1 MGNKE
6 NIIAVRL
13 DEADEQ
19 KLRAVQQ
26 YEQRDNRSDLIRV
39 LIRRRFFELN
49 LDYMKVPADAGGSQ

>member
-13 DEADEQ
+13 DEEDEQ

>member
-6 NIIAVRL
+6 NIVAVRL

-26 YEQRDNRSDLIRV
+26 YEQRDNRYDLIRV